1 MVRKVRNFAFAGAA
15 LAVAATGMMPAAA
28 AELPRI
34 SSSVADT
41 PAAVTSAVVPESAY
55 NHRYRRY
62 RHRGVDAGDVLAGVL
77 ILGGI
82 AAVADAAKRSEERR
96 ERYPE
101 PYPRPYPQDRGEWNY
116 RGQADRYESG
126 GLDRAVDI
134 CVAEVERRDAVGTV
148 EEARRDGSGWSVEG
162 YTQRGDGW
170 RCRIGNDGRIE
181 TVDVDGDRGASYD
194 SDERDG
200 RYDDYYGSDA
210 GSVDGD
216 RVDAIPEQRGWADD
230 DQYDDDVYAR
240 ARSGAYSE
248 PYEATPAASPVEDGR
263 YGVGGVGDFEG

>member
-1 MVRKVRNFAFAGAA
+1 MKPFKRVSAPALVAA
-15 LAVAATGMMPAAA
+15 LSMASTPASAAEIAVPTSPPPAAA
-28 AELPRI
+28 TALDIGWSP
-34 SSSVADT
+34 ADD
-41 PAAVTSAVVPESAY
+41 VYSG
-55 NHRYRRY
+55 YRRY
-62 RHRGVDAGDVLAGVL
+62 RYRRNRVDAGDVLAGVL

-216 RVDAIPEQRGWADD
+216 RVDAIPEQRGWAGD
-230 DQYDDDVYAR
+230 DQYADDVYAR